1 MPFQITP
8 EIDFSSVGLIT
19 DMPAHSLPQGA
30 WSDCLDIRVKDGSV
44 QGVNEFVAGFDVDST
59 IASIYADGEPVAI
72 TQWTPAGSSFL
83 NIAYVMKDTT
93 IAVGTTGTK
102 GRVFV
107 YNTQTATTEE
117 ITNIDSGANFEID
130 DKYPPQ
136 LFVFNGILICNPG
149 TGSPQY
155 ISADSETVGNLVDL
169 PNWAVMAGRQN
180 ARIMRP
186 FKNRLIA
193 MNLYDDQDTAS
204 LSDDTE
210 HAIDFLWSS
219 HITTLDSIA
228 NVVWDTATGSSAGDA
243 FLTQTPGRILDGRQL
258 GEFFIAYKS
267 DGVVRVYETGD
278 SFILGFESIFEDDGI
293 YSTRCV
299 TTIGDSQHLVVGNY
313 GVYIHDGQSQKQ
325 DIAKGLF
332 QDTMFD
338 LVKGTDRDRSF
349 VFQQTRD
356 KEVWFCFRETGTT
369 GDGCNKAFV
378 FNYADQKVHIRSLP
392 NITDMYETEVDG
404 ELRIFATSP
413 DTNSVKELSSST
425 LVSNGWF
432 VRTEDDL
439 GARAQYKDLDTMY
452 PQSDGLVNIAVFG
465 TSSKTSD
472 AALTTG
478 FNSTTR
484 AFDPATDYKLDVRQS
499 GRYINVRVTMSGA
512 VNPKLT
518 SIQFSL
524 KPTSWR

>member
-1 MPFQITP
+1 
-8 EIDFSSVGLIT
+8 
-19 DMPAHSLPQGA
+19 MPAHSLPQGA

-44 QGVNEFVAGFDVDST
+44 QGVNDFVAGFDVNSAYT
-59 IASIYADGEPVAI
+59 AGEPVAV
-72 TQWTPAGSSFL
+72 TQWTPAGSAYL
-83 NIAYVMKDTT
+83 NIAYIIKDT
-93 IAVGTTGTK
+93 ASSTGTK

-107 YNTQTATTEE
+107 YNSSTLQNEE
-117 ITNIDSGANFEID
+117 ITNGTAGANFEID
-130 DKYPPQ
+130 DNYPPQ
-136 LFVFNGILICNPG
+136 LFVFNGVLICNPG
-149 TGSPQY
+149 TGNPQY
-155 ISADSETVGNLVDL
+155 ISADATTAGNLVDL
-169 PNWAVMAGRQN
+169 PNWAAMAGTQF
-180 ARIMRP
+180 ARVMRP
-186 FKNRLIA
+186 YKNRLVA
-193 MNLYDDQDTAS
+193 MSFYDDKDTAT
-204 LSDDTE
+204 LGDD
-210 HAIDFLWSS
+210 AAYPIDFVWSS
-219 HITTLDSIA
+219 HVTALDSIA
-228 NVVWDTATGSSAGDA
+228 GVQWQASLVNTAGDS
-243 FLTQTPGRILDGRQL
+243 FMTQTPGRILDGRQL
-258 GEFFIAYKS
+258 GDFFIAYKTDS
-267 DGVVRVYETGD
+267 VVRVYETGD
-278 SFILGFESIFEDDGI
+278 NFILGFDSIFEDDGL

-313 GVYIHDGQSQKQ
+313 GVYVHDGQSTKQ

-338 LVKGTDRDRSF
+338 LVKGTDKDKSF

-369 GDGCNKAFV
+369 GSGCNKAFV

-392 NITDMYETEVDG
+392 NITDMYETEVEG
-404 ELRIFATSP
+404 ALRIFATSP

-425 LVSNGWF
+425 LVSDGWF

-472 AALTTG
+472 SALNTG

-484 AFDPATDYKLDVRQS
+484 SFDPATEYKLDVRQS
-499 GRYINVRVTMSGA
+499 GRYINVRVTMSGS

>member
-44 QGVNEFVAGFDVDST
+44 QGVNDFIAGFGVH
-59 IASIYADGEPVAI
+59 ASYAAGEPVAV

-83 NIAYVMKDTT
+83 NIAYIIKDT
-93 IAVGTTGTK
+93 ASTTGTK

-107 YNTQTATTEE
+107 YNSSTTQNVE
-117 ITNIDSGANFEID
+117 ITNAVASANFEID
-130 DKYPPQ
+130 DNYPPQ
-136 LFVFNGILICNPG
+136 LFVFNGVLICNPG
-149 TGSPQY
+149 TGNPQY
-155 ISADSETVGNLVDL
+155 ISADATTNGNLVDL
-169 PNWAVMAGRQN
+169 PNWASMAGTQY
-180 ARIMRP
+180 ARVMRP
-186 FKNRLIA
+186 YKNRLVA
-193 MNLYDDQDTAS
+193 MSFYDDKDTAT
-204 LSDDTE
+204 LADD
-210 HAIDFLWSS
+210 AAYPIDFVWSS
-219 HITTLDSIA
+219 HITALDSIA
-228 NVVWDTATGSSAGDA
+228 AVEWQASLINTAGDS
-243 FLTQTPGRILDGRQL
+243 FMTQTPGRILDGRQL
-258 GEFFIAYKS
+258 GEFFIAYKTDS
-267 DGVVRVYETGD
+267 VVRVYETGD
-278 SFILGFESIFEDDGI
+278 NFVLGFDSIFEDDGL

-299 TTIGDSQHLVVGNY
+299 TTIGDSQHLVIGNY

-338 LVKGTDRDRSF
+338 LVKGTDKDKSF

-369 GDGCNKAFV
+369 GSGCNKAFV

-392 NITDMYETEVDG
+392 NITDMYETEVEG
-404 ELRIFATSP
+404 ALRIFATSP
-413 DTNSVKELSSST
+413 DTNSVKELSSSV

-452 PQSDGLVNIAVFG
+452 PQSDGIVNIAVFG
-465 TSSKTSD
+465 TSAKTSD
-472 AALTTG
+472 SALNTG

-484 AFDPATDYKLDVRQS
+484 AFDPATGHKVDVRQS
-499 GRYINVRVTMSGA
+499 GRYINVRVTMSGT

>member
-19 DMPAHSLPQGA
+19 DVPAHALPQGA
-30 WSDCLDIRVKDGSV
+30 WSDCLNIRVKDGSV
-44 QGVNEFVAGFDVDST
+44 QGVNDFVTGFAISAT
-59 IASIYADGEPVAI
+59 YPAGEPVAI
-72 TQWTPAGSSFL
+72 TQWTPAGSNFL
-83 NIAYVMKDTT
+83 NIAYIIKDT
-93 IAVGTTGTK
+93 ASTTGTK
-102 GRVFV
+102 GRVFI
-107 YNTQTATTEE
+107 YNSSTAVNAE
-117 ITNIDSGANFEID
+117 ITNATAGANFEID
-130 DKYPPQ
+130 DNYPPQ
-136 LFVFNGILICNPG
+136 LFVFNGVLICNPA
-149 TGSPQY
+149 TGNPQY
-155 ISADSETVGNLVDL
+155 ISADATTSGNLADL
-169 PNWAVMAGRQN
+169 PNWAAMAGTQY

-193 MNLYDDQDTAS
+193 MSLYDDKDTAT
-204 LSDDTE
+204 LGDDLIYP
-210 HAIDFLWSS
+210 IDFVWSS
-219 HITTLDSIA
+219 HITTLDSIS
-228 NVVWDTATGSSAGDA
+228 NVVWQAALSTNTAGDA

-258 GEFFIAYKS
+258 GEFFIAYKTDS
-267 DGVVRVYETGD
+267 VVRVYETGD
-278 SFILGFESIFEDDGI
+278 TFILGFDSIFEDDGI

-338 LVKGTDRDRSF
+338 LVKGTDKEKSF

-369 GDGCNKAFV
+369 GNGCNKAFV

-392 NITDMYETEVDG
+392 NITDMYETEVEG
-404 ELRIFATSP
+404 SLRIFAASP

-439 GARAQYKDLDTMY
+439 GARAQYKDLDTVY
-452 PQSDGLVNIAVFG
+452 PQSDGLFNVAGFG

-472 AALTTG
+472 SALTTG
-478 FNSTTR
+478 FDSTSR
-484 AFDPATDYKLDVRQS
+484 VFDPSTGYKVDVRQS
-499 GRYINVRVTMSGA
+499 GRYVNIRVTMSGT

-524 KPTSWR
+524 KPTSRR

>member
-19 DMPAHSLPQGA
+19 DVPAHALPQGA
-30 WSDCLDIRVKDGSV
+30 WSDCLNIRVKDGSV
-44 QGVNEFVAGFDVDST
+44 QGVNSFEDSFT
-59 IASIYADGEPVAI
+59 VHSNYSSSKPVAI
-72 TQWTPAGSSFL
+72 TQWTPAGSQHL
-83 NIAYVMKDTT
+83 NIAYIIKSEHVSDV
-93 IAVGTTGTK
+93 ADK

-107 YNTQTATTEE
+107 YNTGTQVTVE
-117 ITNIDSGANFEID
+117 ITDASQPFLID

-136 LFVFNGILICNPG
+136 LFVFNGLLICNPG
-149 TGSPQY
+149 TGMPTY
-155 ISADSETVGNLVDL
+155 ITAGSTTAGNLAVL
-169 PNWAVMAGRQN
+169 PGWLAMAGTQF
-180 ARIMRP
+180 ARILRP

-193 MNLYDDQDTAS
+193 MSFFDDKGTTNT
-204 LSDDTE
+204 SDDS
-210 HAIDFLWSS
+210 AYPVDLAWSS
-219 HITTLDSIA
+219 HITTLDSLTGA
-228 NVVWDTATGSSAGDA
+228 SWQATTTNTAGDA
-243 FLTQTPGRILDGRQL
+243 FLTQTSGRILDGGQL
-258 GEFFIAYKS
+258 GEFFIAYKT
-267 DGVVRVYETGD
+267 DAVVRVYETGD
-278 SFILGFESIFEDDGI
+278 SFILGFDSIFEDDGL
-293 YSTRCV
+293 YSTRCFAN
-299 TTIGDSQHLVVGNY
+299 IGDSQHLVIGNY
-313 GVYIHDGQSQKQ
+313 GVYLHDGQSQRQ
-325 DIAKGLF
+325 DIAKGIF

-338 LVKGTDRDRSF
+338 LVKGTDKEKSF

-369 GDGCNKAFV
+369 GAGCNKAFV

-392 NITDMYETEVDG
+392 NITDMYETEVEG
-404 ELRIFATSP
+404 SLRVFAASP

-452 PQSDGLVNIAVFG
+452 PQSDGLFNVAVFG

-472 AALTTG
+472 SALTTG
-478 FNSTTR
+478 FNSTSR
-484 AFDPATDYKLDVRQS
+484 VFDPATGHKVDVRQS
-499 GRYINVRVTMSGA
+499 GRYINVRVTMSGT

>member
-44 QGVNEFVAGFDVDST
+44 QGVNDFVAGFDVNSAYT
-59 IASIYADGEPVAI
+59 AGEPVAV
-72 TQWTPAGSSFL
+72 TQWTPAGSAYL
-83 NIAYVMKDTT
+83 NIAYIIKDT
-93 IAVGTTGTK
+93 ASSTGTK

-107 YNTQTATTEE
+107 YNSSTLQNEE
-117 ITNIDSGANFEID
+117 ITNGTAGANFEID
-130 DKYPPQ
+130 DNYPPQ
-136 LFVFNGILICNPG
+136 LFVFNGVLICNPG
-149 TGSPQY
+149 TGNPQY
-155 ISADSETVGNLVDL
+155 ISADATTAGNLVDL
-169 PNWAVMAGRQN
+169 PNWAAMAGTQF
-180 ARIMRP
+180 ARVMRP
-186 FKNRLIA
+186 YKNRLVA
-193 MNLYDDQDTAS
+193 MSFYDDKDTAT
-204 LSDDTE
+204 LGDD
-210 HAIDFLWSS
+210 AAYPIDFVWSS
-219 HITTLDSIA
+219 HVTALDSIA
-228 NVVWDTATGSSAGDA
+228 GVQWQASLVNTAGDS
-243 FLTQTPGRILDGRQL
+243 FMTQTPGRILDGRQL
-258 GEFFIAYKS
+258 GDFFIAYKTDS
-267 DGVVRVYETGD
+267 VVRVYETGD
-278 SFILGFESIFEDDGI
+278 NFILGFDSIFEDDGL

-313 GVYIHDGQSQKQ
+313 GVYVHDGQSTKQ

-338 LVKGTDRDRSF
+338 LVKGTDKDKSF

-369 GDGCNKAFV
+369 GSGCNKAFV

-392 NITDMYETEVDG
+392 NITDMYETEVEG
-404 ELRIFATSP
+404 ALRIFATSP

-425 LVSNGWF
+425 LVSDGWF

-472 AALTTG
+472 SALNTG

-484 AFDPATDYKLDVRQS
+484 SFDPATEYKLDVRQS
-499 GRYINVRVTMSGA
+499 GRYINVRVTMSGS

>member
-44 QGVNEFVAGFDVDST
+44 QGVNDFVTGFGVSS
-59 IASIYADGEPVAI
+59 AYAAGEPVAV
-72 TQWTPAGSSFL
+72 TQWTPAGSTYL
-83 NIAYVMKDTT
+83 NIAYIIKDT
-93 IAVGTTGTK
+93 ASSTGTK

-107 YNTQTATTEE
+107 YNSSTTANVE
-117 ITNIDSGANFEID
+117 ITNALAAANFEID
-130 DKYPPQ
+130 DNYPPQ
-136 LFVFNGILICNPG
+136 LFVFNGVLICNPG
-149 TGSPQY
+149 TGNPQY
-155 ISADSETVGNLVDL
+155 ISADSTTAGNLVDL
-169 PNWAVMAGRQN
+169 PNWSAMAGTQY
-180 ARIMRP
+180 ARVMRP
-186 FKNRLIA
+186 YKNRLVA
-193 MNLYDDQDTAS
+193 MSFYDDKDTAT
-204 LSDDTE
+204 LADDVSYP
-210 HAIDFLWSS
+210 IDFVWSS

-228 NVVWDTATGSSAGDA
+228 AVEWQASFVNTAGDA
-243 FLTQTPGRILDGRQL
+243 FLSQTTGRILDGRQL
-258 GEFFIAYKS
+258 GEFFIAYKTDS
-267 DGVVRVYETGD
+267 VVRVYETGD
-278 SFILGFESIFEDDGI
+278 TFVLGFDSMFEDDGI

-299 TTIGDSQHLVVGNY
+299 TTIGDSQQLVIGNY

-338 LVKGTDRDRSF
+338 LVKGTDKEKSF

-369 GDGCNKAFV
+369 GSGCNKAFV

-392 NITDMYETEVDG
+392 NITDMYETEVEG
-404 ELRIFATSP
+404 SLRIFATSP
-413 DTNSVKELSSST
+413 DTNSVKELSSSV

-439 GARAQYKDLDTMY
+439 GSRAQYKDLDTMY

-465 TSSKTSD
+465 TSAKTSD
-472 AALTTG
+472 SALNTG

-484 AFDPATDYKLDVRQS
+484 AFNPETGHKLDVRQS
-499 GRYINVRVTMSGA
+499 GRYINIRVTMSGT